1 MFVVGVYV
9 TSRYKNYPE
18 FKVTLD
24 EALKKY
30 IPTGKPN
37 ALCTGSSKG
46 NESGNGLVKK
56 YAFEHG
62 IPCRVFET
70 QWANNIPTKPGKK
83 NTAGVRANAMIIRN
97 ANACVLFWTPT
108 AIAKWDFMSGGCYN
122 FRKMCGKMGR
132 ELIEVKVDIYKE
144 IEKDVEDEKLTTLP
158 DREEL
163 GGGFGGGDMPFGGG
177 EPMGRGGDSPLSD
190 LGGGGGYS
198 GGSVPAGVS
207 APSVP
212 HGGESDGNVSP
223 DMEGGMD
230 SETSMQNNPSGMS
243 SGIPNTGSGISEIPV
258 DINGDGTPD
267 TSITAMDT
275 TGDGVPDSQLT
286 PVDVD
291 NNGTIDKIELTPL
304 PQTNQ
309 TPPPQQTAAAAPQQ
323 TQVAAPAVQN
333 SPSTATPQTD
343 DENATQQ

>member
-97 ANACVLFWTPT
+97 SNACVLFWAPT
-108 AIAKWDFMSGGCYN
+108 AIAKWDFRSGGCYN

-132 ELIEVKVDIYKE
+132 ELIEVKVDIYKP
-144 IEKDVEDEKLTTLP
+144 IENDIEDEKLTTIP
-158 DREEL
+158 DREEI
-163 GGGFGGGDMPFGGG
+163 GG
-177 EPMGRGGDSPLSD
+177 EMPIGGNNSIGGYGESPMADFE
-190 LGGGGGYS
+190 GGGYS
-198 GGSVPAGVS
+198 VASPSIGRGSSPISTNGGQMDVGGSTDIETGVDS
-207 APSVP
+207 TASMSNSPLAPSINLP
-212 HGGESDGNVSP
+212 R
-223 DMEGGMD
+223 
-230 SETSMQNNPSGMS
+230 
-243 SGIPNTGSGISEIPV
+243 TGSGISEIPV

-267 TSITAMDT
+267 TSIAAMDT

-286 PVDVD
+286 PVDID

-309 TPPPQQTAAAAPQQ
+309 GSAQVQQSQQIAPQEQ
-323 TQVAAPAVQN
+323 TQVAAPATQGSAN
-333 SPSTATPQTD
+333 AATPKSTEVD
-343 DENATQQ
+343 DSQQSQ